1 MLHKSQ
7 VIETL
12 NNLPETFSI
21 DEIVDKLILISKVE
35 KGEEQSQRNET
46 FSSHEAKGMID
57 KWSK

>member
-1 MLHKSQ
+1 MLTKSQ

-12 NNLPETFSI
+12 NNLPDTFSM

-35 KGEEQSQRNET
+35 NGENQSKNNET
-46 FSSHEAKGMID
+46 FSSREAKEMVE